1 MFFNDNCDVWWP
13 IWISRPPTAQRTALQ
28 DKALHA
34 KAFETCWAQ
43 LSPVLCWTLSGLG
56 FLWDPQSSPCWF
68 TKSWASNNDNDI
80 FFFGQLV
87 NSHIIIWSIIIYN
100 LLTNGHVHKKGPF
113 VIDMSFPQD
122 KSQGLTSTETAF
134 SASASSLPVSCRDG
148 PGERQMFRCFSMV
161 STEVFHGKN
170 WKNMGNF
177 TGKASGKTMGN
188 SSCHPRTRRGK
199 IIGLGSGHVGWVC
212 VDHGDVLH
220 FEHGFWMVF
229 RHQFIGHRD
238 DSPFCFGATVWSL

>member
-113 VIDMSFPQD
+113 VNYRHGFPQDD

-170 WKNMGNF
+170 WKNMGKF
-177 TGKASGKTMGN
+177 MGKFIMPSTNSEGENHWTRIRPRWMGMCW
-188 SSCHPRTRRGK
+188 SWWC
-199 IIGLGSGHVGWVC
+199 
-212 VDHGDVLH
+212 
-220 FEHGFWMVF
+220 
-229 RHQFIGHRD
+229 
-238 DSPFCFGATVWSL
+238 SPFWTWLLDGFSSPIHRS